1 MTLRNLQVFL
11 AIAECGNMTKAAEK
25 LFISQP
31 SVSLAVS
38 EIEKTYNVVLFERLP
53 GKLRLTPTGERLRNY
68 AQRMLDIER
77 DMDKFLSQESSNYCI
92 RLGASITIGS
102 SVISPIIARMR
113 TEIPKVNYHV
123 DIASTHEIE
132 QLLLDGELDI
142 ALVEG
147 AIKSPGLEV
156 KDFISDKLVVI
167 CTNDH
172 QFANREKIKM
182 ADLSGMPL
190 ILREQK
196 SGTREQFDRAA
207 KRSGIDLVVR
217 FSSVSYGAII
227 DAVENDLG
235 VGIISERLVKK
246 YVDGGRLHTCEIEDA
261 DLSRD
266 FKLVYRRD
274 RYITDILDQFIRVCR
289 DTNYVDDNMT
299 I

>member
-132 QLLLDGELDI
+132 QLLLDG
-142 ALVEG
+142 
-147 AIKSPGLEV
+147 
-156 KDFISDKLVVI
+156 
-167 CTNDH
+167 
-172 QFANREKIKM
+172 
-182 ADLSGMPL
+182 
-190 ILREQK
+190 
-196 SGTREQFDRAA
+196 
-207 KRSGIDLVVR
+207 
-217 FSSVSYGAII
+217 
-227 DAVENDLG
+227 
-235 VGIISERLVKK
+235 
-246 YVDGGRLHTCEIEDA
+246 
-261 DLSRD
+261 
-266 FKLVYRRD
+266 
-274 RYITDILDQFIRVCR
+274 
-289 DTNYVDDNMT
+289 
-299 I
+299 